1 MAVFKVISELNENT
15 LNMKTSK
22 LLFFVVIFLATFSKA
37 QERVI
42 VTSDGVKLYVNVKGK
57 GTPCLYLHGG
67 PGSGSYWLEKFYGSE
82 LEKNFQMIYLDQRGV
97 SRSSSP
103 DDKNYSLDRMIQ
115 DFEEVRNA
123 LGIKEWLTIGHSFGG
138 ILQMGYVEKHPEV
151 IMGMIM
157 INCTLSMKDS
167 FSRSWISKAYE
178 LTYEKQDPLPE
189 NTSSEMLLKKMM
201 EVGKKMDD
209 KKVRWKMAFA
219 SQESDNLMNSS
230 YREIPNWNN
239 NFSSVA
245 LSIDDYWK
253 DFTKDAGDVK
263 VPVLFFYG
271 KSDWMVGPD
280 HYKKI
285 KFPNMMLWG
294 SDVGHM
300 PFLENQK
307 DLNKAIKAYIK
318 KYKF

>member
-1 MAVFKVISELNENT
+1 
-15 LNMKTSK
+15 MKTSK
-22 LLFFVVIFLATFSKA
+22 LLFLLVILLTTFSKA
-37 QERVI
+37 QEREI

-67 PGSGSYWLEKFYGSE
+67 PGSGSYWLEKFYGRE

-103 DDKNYSLDRMIQ
+103 TDKNYSLDRMVQ
-115 DFEEVRNA
+115 DFEEVRTA
-123 LGIKEWLTIGHSFGG
+123 LGIKEWLIIGHSFGG
-138 ILQMGYVEKHPEV
+138 LLQMAYVEKYPQS
-151 IMGMIM
+151 IKGMMM

-167 FSRSWISKAYE
+167 FSKSWIPKATE
-178 LTYEKQDPLPE
+178 LVGEYMDPLQE
-189 NTSSEMLLKKMM
+189 NMSSELLLKRMM

-219 SQESDNLMNSS
+219 SPESDNLMNSS

-239 NFSSVA
+239 SFSSVA
-245 LSIDDYWK
+245 LSIEDYWK
-253 DFTKDAGDVK
+253 DFRIDAGNVK

-280 HYKKI
+280 HHKNI
-285 KFPNMMLWG
+285 RFPEMMLWG

-307 DLNKAIKAYIK
+307 DLDKAIKAYIK